1 METQNPSKGQHAQQL
16 AAHSQGSRWLGR
28 AYDSEA
34 VVLATNYAPGWFSR
48 PVVRHNDGTLRRA
61 TPRDCRLG
69 GGGAPHLCGGVCPL
83 LGGVVA
89 PPVTPPLCLGD
100 VKPWLCCWRCSGS
113 GRRLA
118 CGPFHCLLFFGSHPA
133 IFSR

>member
-69 GGGAPHLCGGVCPL
+69 GGAHPTCVGEFA
-83 LGGVVA
+83 
-89 PPVTPPLCLGD
+89 
-100 VKPWLCCWRCSGS
+100 RCSGVWS
-113 GRRLA
+113 
-118 CGPFHCLLFFGSHPA
+118 PPP
-133 IFSR
+133 